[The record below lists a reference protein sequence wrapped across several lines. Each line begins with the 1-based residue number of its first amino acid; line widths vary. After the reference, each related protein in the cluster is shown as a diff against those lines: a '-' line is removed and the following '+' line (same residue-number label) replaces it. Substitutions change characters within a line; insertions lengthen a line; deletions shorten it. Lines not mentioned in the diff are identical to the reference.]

1 MPQRC
6 HFPEKSSG
14 IRAVGSQD
22 LATPR
27 LVPGSS
33 SALRLIAARLI
44 QPLLSEDPTRD
55 SGCPAE
61 PGFSIP
67 GHFKC
72 CGLSPTP
79 ACQNL
84 RFVTSNQ
91 LISLGFYFCQL
102 YNGDN
107 HPISW
112 GFLGTNERSNASS
125 LLITQIIIN
134 VQSITL
140 RKTKAYFPATCD
152 TPPPPHIPVKAAVSL
167 SPRAGPRCSP
177 LQNTMPSPRTG
188 L

>member
-1 MPQRC
+1 MRIVLTDLNSVPMT
-6 HFPEKSSG
+6 SS
-14 IRAVGSQD
+14 ILPTNCMAFDFFKYAV
-22 LATPR
+22 PF
-27 LVPGSS
+27 
-33 SALRLIAARLI
+33 
-44 QPLLSEDPTRD
+44 LLSKNESTSPTRD

-140 RKTKAYFPATCD
+140 RKTKAYLPATC
-152 TPPPPHIPVKAAVSL
+152 
-167 SPRAGPRCSP
+167 G
-177 LQNTMPSPRTG
+177 
-188 L
+188 